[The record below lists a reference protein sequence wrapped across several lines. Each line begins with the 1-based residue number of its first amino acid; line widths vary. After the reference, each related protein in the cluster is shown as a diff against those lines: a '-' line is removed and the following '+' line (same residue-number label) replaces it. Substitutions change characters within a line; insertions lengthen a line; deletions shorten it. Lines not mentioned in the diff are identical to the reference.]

1 MLGVE
6 QPVFYRGEIAG
17 TVRKYSDVLLIFL
30 LKVTRPNIYREN
42 RHVTADVNVTTISSH
57 PNCDGTVQS
66 WVCLSPAMSR
76 PDQFLPMSLPVARCR
91 HWHRRSSVPSDV
103 NSSTV
108 PPSSTLTALCFPAL
122 LTTQKERW
130 PRAQRSERGGNC
142 QSSMIVGLVGSI
154 FHVY

>member
-76 PDQFLPMSLPVARCR
+76 VQINSCQCRYQSPVVGIGIVGVVCRPMSIRAQCR
-91 HWHRRSSVPSDV
+91 HHLP
-103 NSSTV
+103 
-108 PPSSTLTALCFPAL
+108 
-122 LTTQKERW
+122 
-130 PRAQRSERGGNC
+130 
-142 QSSMIVGLVGSI
+142 
-154 FHVY
+154 